1 MTLRKILATIIIVLL
16 VGVSIWLC
24 LPEKAPSKL
33 EDATDVAEASKLEE
47 ANDVL
52 EIIEIENVDDF
63 ALSTNITASSKGSCF
78 LFTTYVEEEY
88 VDFIENLDREKYG
101 IVDITIQP
109 ETFKQGKCFLIT
121 YIQKSNE
128 TQ

>member
-1 MTLRKILATIIIVLL
+1 MSVVRFHF
-16 VGVSIWLC
+16 
-24 LPEKAPSKL
+24 KAPRQSKISYFVFFVCSL
-33 EDATDVAEASKLEE
+33 VARCR
-47 ANDVL
+47 
-52 EIIEIENVDDF
+52 ENVDDF